1 MTHTG
6 LHAEDIAN
14 YLDKNRTFFHVFPN
28 LLDELSLP
36 HPKSGKAVSLLERQV
51 YQLREQ
57 RDGLQIEVDGLMDVA
72 GENSLLFQ
80 KVQDFTKSL
89 MATQTDQQAVDCIY
103 ETMGGLFEVD
113 YISLVTWDVPQVSLR
128 GVSQLGVSQT
138 WSETLKSQMCVNHPV
153 CGLLEKE
160 WQNGLFHTQELMTSV
175 CVLPLGTKNVWG
187 VLALGSQTERFHP
200 SLGTYFLKMMA
211 ELVTAKMN
219 HLFKVRID
227 EIK

>member
-1 MTHTG
+1 MSRETP

-57 RDGLQIEVDGLMDVA
+57 RDGLQIEVDGLMEVA
-72 GENSLLFQ
+72 GENSQLFQ
-80 KVQDFTKSL
+80 KVQTFTKAL

-103 ETMGGLFEVD
+103 DTLRELFEVD
-113 YISLVTWDVPQVSLR
+113 YLSLVTWDVPKISLR

-138 WSETLKSQMCVNHPV
+138 WSETLKGRMRVQQPA

-160 WQNGLFHTQELMTSV
+160 WQNGPFHTQDAITSV
-175 CVLPLGTKNVWG
+175 CVLPLGDQKVWG
-187 VLALGSQTERFHP
+187 VLALGSQTDRFHP

-211 ELVTAKMN
+211 ELVTAKLN
-219 HLFKVRID
+219 HLF
-227 EIK
+227 

>member
-1 MTHTG
+1 MSHKQ

-57 RDGLQIEVDGLMDVA
+57 RDGLQVEVDGLMDVA

-80 KVQDFTKSL
+80 KVQDFTKAL

-103 ETMGGLFEVD
+103 DYMGGLFEVD
-113 YISLVTWDVPQVSLR
+113 YISLVTWDVPKISLR

-138 WSETLKSQMCVNHPV
+138 WSETLKSRMRVNQPA

-160 WQNGLFHTQELMTSV
+160 WQNGLFHTQDPMTSV
-175 CVLPLGTKNVWG
+175 CVLPLGTDDVWG

-219 HLFKVRID
+219 HLF
-227 EIK
+227 